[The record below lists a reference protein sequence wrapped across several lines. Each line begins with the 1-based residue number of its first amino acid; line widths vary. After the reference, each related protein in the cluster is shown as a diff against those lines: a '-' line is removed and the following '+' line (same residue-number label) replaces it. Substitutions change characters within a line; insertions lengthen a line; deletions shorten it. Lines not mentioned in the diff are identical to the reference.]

1 MIRACAYESYFRGK
15 ESLKVTSELRFK
27 QVKESTMIINIRGT
41 EFLRERLASVKTGR
55 WEHI

>member
-1 MIRACAYESYFRGK
+1 MKAILEAK

-27 QVKESTMIINIRGT
+27 QVKESAMIINIRGT